1 MPLARTIPREEN
13 SVLRVKAAGH
23 SEGRRRA
30 ASPKREPQNAVM
42 LLRQTALRASVL
54 PRTAL
59 SRLAARQ
66 LCMHDDFK
74 PKTKSYA
81 GADGDDI
88 HAQVRRPA
96 ALSQVAR
103 AGD

>member
-1 MPLARTIPREEN
+1 M
-13 SVLRVKAAGH
+13 
-23 SEGRRRA
+23 
-30 ASPKREPQNAVM
+30 M

-96 ALSQVAR
+96 ALSHVAR

>member
-1 MPLARTIPREEN
+1 
-13 SVLRVKAAGH
+13 
-23 SEGRRRA
+23 
-30 ASPKREPQNAVM
+30 M

-88 HAQVRRPA
+88 HAQVRRDLPPSHRWHARVTDA
-96 ALSQVAR
+96 APCAR
-103 AGD
+103 TDRQGRGGEQGGGLHEGRA